1 MRKFLRLEKRDRPLS
16 DDKTEVETRLTNIE
30 RRMRLIEED
39 VRELR
44 R

>member
-1 MRKFLRLEKRDRPLS
+1 MRKFLGLEKRDRPLS
-16 DDKTEVETRLTNIE
+16 KDKTEVEDRLSNIE
-30 RRMRLIEED
+30 RRVRLIEED